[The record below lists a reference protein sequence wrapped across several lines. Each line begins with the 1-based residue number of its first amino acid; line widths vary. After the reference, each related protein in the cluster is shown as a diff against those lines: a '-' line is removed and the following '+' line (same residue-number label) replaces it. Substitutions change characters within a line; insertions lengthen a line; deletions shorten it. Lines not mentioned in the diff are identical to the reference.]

1 MTKRKRAANLDLLR
15 IVSMLLIILLH
26 SIDHSGVLEQAEFSP
41 GPIRFYVWF
50 TYAMTQV
57 CVNLY
62 VMLSGY
68 FLVNASFRI
77 QKLVSLWL
85 ESVFY
90 GFGLKLVFMLTGQE
104 PFSAA
109 SLLSCFFP
117 ITTGR
122 YWFLTI
128 YVGLYLI
135 SPFLNHLV
143 RTMDERQ
150 HACLNICLFVLFS
163 LWNSIHPA
171 IAGMNSGGGWGLTWF
186 VVLYL
191 LAAWLRLYYRPSNKP
206 MLWIAMY
213 FLIPF
218 CMAVLKCLYRGDIIV
233 SIVLPVV
240 TNWFKYDSAPVYLM
254 SVCLFVAFLNIQIP
268 SSRAS
273 RWISATAPL
282 TFGVYLIHAQSEV
295 SPWLWGMLALPDQM
309 STAAFVPI
317 QLGCVLG
324 IFLTCIAVDF
334 LRYKTLG
341 RLERANALD
350 TLCKKATAWGRKIT
364 GQLLEK

>member
-1 MTKRKRAANLDLLR
+1 MTQRKRAANLDLLR

-26 SIDHSGVLEQAEFSP
+26 SIDHSGVLEQTEFSP

-163 LWNSIHPA
+163 LWSSIHPA

-191 LAAWLRLYYRPSNKP
+191 LAAWLRLYYRPNNKP
-206 MLWIAMY
+206 TLWIAVY

-218 CMAVLKCLYRGDIIV
+218 CMAVLKCLYGGGHNSVHCPSSSDKLVQIRFRTGV
-233 SIVLPVV
+233 SDVCLPVCCFFEYSDSIFQSQPLDFGNSAFDLWCLSDSCAIRSV
-240 TNWFKYDSAPVYLM
+240 AMALGNAGPAGSNEYSGLCADSARLCAGYF
-254 SVCLFVAFLNIQIP
+254 S
-268 SSRAS
+268 
-273 RWISATAPL
+273 
-282 TFGVYLIHAQSEV
+282 GVYRRGFSQI
-295 SPWLWGMLALPDQM
+295 
-309 STAAFVPI
+309 
-317 QLGCVLG
+317 
-324 IFLTCIAVDF
+324 
-334 LRYKTLG
+334 
-341 RLERANALD
+341 
-350 TLCKKATAWGRKIT
+350 
-364 GQLLEK
+364 

>member
-1 MTKRKRAANLDLLR
+1 MTQRKRAVNLDLLR
-15 IVSMLLIILLH
+15 IVSMLLIVLLH

-68 FLVNASFRI
+68 FLINASFRV

-90 GFGLKLVFMLTGQE
+90 GLGLKLVFMLTGQE
-104 PFSAA
+104 PFSVA

-143 RTMDERQ
+143 HTMDKRQ
-150 HACLNICLFVLFS
+150 HSCLNICLFILFS
-163 LWNSIHPA
+163 LWSSIHPA

-191 LAAWLRLYYRPSNKP
+191 LAAWLRLYYRPNNKST
-206 MLWIAMY
+206 LWIAVY

-218 CMAVLKCLYRGDIIV
+218 CMATVECLSGEGIIT
-233 SIVLPVV
+233 SIVRSCV

-268 SSRAS
+268 SSGAS

-282 TFGVYLIHAQSEV
+282 TFGVYLIHAHSEV
-295 SPWLWGMLALPDQM
+295 SPWLWETLSLPDQM
-309 STAAFVPI
+309 HTAAFVPI
-317 QLGCVLG
+317 QLVCVLG
-324 IFLTCIAVDF
+324 IFLACIAVDF

-341 RLERANALD
+341 RLERADALD